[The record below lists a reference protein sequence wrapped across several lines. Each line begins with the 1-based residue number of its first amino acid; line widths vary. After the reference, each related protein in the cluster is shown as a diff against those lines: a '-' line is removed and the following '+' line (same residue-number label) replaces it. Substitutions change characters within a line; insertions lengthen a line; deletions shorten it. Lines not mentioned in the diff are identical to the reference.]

1 MKKISLIALAVCSM
15 ILVSC
20 KNNTPDKNEPEKVK
34 FEVKYKPDA
43 KSNWVVVK
51 EGDVI
56 TFDKPN
62 STDPEKPDEYMFEG
76 KIFSNVT
83 IKVVIDAVRD
93 YQEGTTDTHCTDRC
107 MDGNGQKTETIEPGM
122 PVEKGSDDESGL
134 PFGWHCTPKAAGDNN
149 LTLTVYQKDDKNNK
163 LTFKINFKKS

>member
-62 STDPEKPDEYMFEG
+62 SPDPKKPDEYLFDG
-76 KIFSNVT
+76 KIFTNVT
-83 IKVVIDAVRD
+83 FKVVIDAVRD
-93 YQEGTTDTHCTDRC
+93 YQEGTTDEHCTLVC
-107 MDGNGQKTETIEPGM
+107 MKGNGKKTETVAPDV
-122 PVEKGSDDESGL
+122 PVEKESGMFL
-134 PFGWHCTPKAAGDNN
+134 QWHCTPKVAGDNN